1 MRKGDRQRILHRR
14 PDRDRGKGV
23 VAARAIQVAKPQ
35 TRIAELPFSA
45 INLRRWR
52 PGNPTV
58 NDSFRLVGRK
68 PAFHNEHGVRRSDG
82 IDATSAGFRDYRMSR
97 QISNVAEKANRDAAR
112 CSKSPKPIS
121 SSALSM

>member
-1 MRKGDRQRILHRR
+1 MRKGDRQRIPHRR

-52 PGNPTV
+52 PGNATV
-58 NDSFRLVGRK
+58 SDSFRLVGRK
-68 PAFHNEHGVRRSDG
+68 AAFHNEHGVLDLGGQMVDR
-82 IDATSAGFRDYRMSR
+82 A
-97 QISNVAEKANRDAAR
+97 
-112 CSKSPKPIS
+112 KSSTVLQAI
-121 SSALSM
+121 A